1 MVFLSNAPENRDFRV
16 KWEVLIISM
25 LHPSGFVKKAERAVW
40 HCNKA
45 VIALRRRPYCNA
57 KRPLRE
63 CREALTADWTCKK
76 GVSRKQRRP
85 PGFSIS
91 RKKKS

>member
-45 VIALRRRPYCNA
+45 VIALKSEA
-57 KRPLRE
+57 KR
-63 CREALTADWTCKK
+63 
-76 GVSRKQRRP
+76 S
-85 PGFSIS
+85 
-91 RKKKS
+91 

>member
-40 HCNKA
+40 PRNKA
-45 VIALRRRPYCNA
+45 AVAM
-57 KRPLRE
+57 
-63 CREALTADWTCKK
+63 
-76 GVSRKQRRP
+76 Q
-85 PGFSIS
+85 
-91 RKKKS
+91 

>member
-57 KRPLRE
+57 KAEKDSRLFYFE
-63 CREALTADWTCKK
+63 KK
-76 GVSRKQRRP
+76 EKLKFQN
-85 PGFSIS
+85 
-91 RKKKS
+91 